1 MKGYVMMKKFSLTIK
16 QRNAIAGYLFILPWI
31 IGFLLFT
38 LYPVILSI
46 RLSFNDVRISEGI
59 SLSFSGWK
67 YYYEALN
74 VDTQFKTNLGET
86 VIFICCATPIIIVFS
101 LVIAM
106 LLNGKYPLRTLFRGV
121 FFLPVIIMSGPVIS
135 DLMSQYSVDLSK
147 LSPLIYD
154 FINNLPGIIKTP
166 ILFSLNNLVLILWF
180 SGVQIL
186 LFLAGLQK
194 VGREIYEAA
203 SIDGASG
210 WEKFWKITLPHIKP
224 IALINSVYT
233 VMEIANYANNSVN
246 NKISS
251 HLLEVNRPYSFS
263 AAMSWIYFMVIL
275 LLLLAAYIILNGC
288 QRRDK

>member
-1 MKGYVMMKKFSLTIK
+1 MMKKFSLTIK

-106 LLNGKYPLRTLFRGV
+106 LLNGKYPLRTLFRGI

-154 FINNLPGIIKTP
+154 FINNLPGFIKTP

-194 VGREIYEAA
+194 VGREVYEAA
-203 SIDGASG
+203 SIDGATG

-224 IALINSVYT
+224 MALINSVYT

-246 NKISS
+246 TKISS

-275 LLLLAAYIILNGC
+275 LLLLAAYIIFNGWK
-288 QRRDK
+288 RRDKE

>member
-1 MKGYVMMKKFSLTIK
+1 MMKKFSLTIK

>member
-1 MKGYVMMKKFSLTIK
+1 MMKKLSLTIK
-16 QRNAIAGYLFILPWI
+16 QRNAITGYLFILPWI
-31 IGFLLFT
+31 IGFLVFT

-46 RLSFNDVRISEGI
+46 RLSFNEVRISEGI
-59 SLSFSGWK
+59 LLKFRGWE
-67 YYYEALN
+67 YYHEALN

-86 VIFICCATPIIIVFS
+86 VIFICCAIPIIIVFS
-101 LVIAM
+101 LIIAM
-106 LLNGKYPLRTLFRGV
+106 LLNGRYPLRTLFRGI

-154 FINNLPGIIKTP
+154 FINNLPGFIKTP
-166 ILFSLNNLVLILWF
+166 IFFSLNNLVLILWF

-194 VGREIYEAA
+194 IGKEIYEAA
-203 SIDGASG
+203 SIDGATG
-210 WEKFWKITLPHIKP
+210 WEKFWKITLPHLKP
-224 IALINSVYT
+224 MALINSVYT

-246 NKISS
+246 TKISS

-275 LLLLAAYIILNGC
+275 LLLLAVYIIFNGWK
-288 QRRDK
+288 RRDKE

>member
-1 MKGYVMMKKFSLTIK
+1 MMKKLSLTIK
-16 QRNAIAGYLFILPWI
+16 QRNAITGYLFILPWI
-31 IGFLLFT
+31 IGFLVFT
-38 LYPVILSI
+38 LYPLILSI
-46 RLSFNDVRISEGI
+46 RLSFNEVRISEGI
-59 SLSFSGWK
+59 LLKFRGWE
-67 YYYEALN
+67 YYHEALN

-86 VIFICCATPIIIVFS
+86 VIFICCAIPIIIVFS
-101 LVIAM
+101 LIIAM
-106 LLNGKYPLRTLFRGV
+106 LLNGRYPLRTLFRGI

-154 FINNLPGIIKTP
+154 FINNLPGFIKTP
-166 ILFSLNNLVLILWF
+166 IFFSLNNLVLILWF

-194 VGREIYEAA
+194 IGKEIYEAA
-203 SIDGASG
+203 SIDGATG
-210 WEKFWKITLPHIKP
+210 WEKFWKITLPHLKP
-224 IALINSVYT
+224 MALINSVYT

-246 NKISS
+246 TKISS

-275 LLLLAAYIILNGC
+275 LLLLAVYIIFNGWK
-288 QRRDK
+288 RRDKE

>member
-1 MKGYVMMKKFSLTIK
+1 MRKKFSLSIK
-16 QRNAIAGYLFILPWI
+16 QRNAIAGYLFILSWI

-46 RLSFNDVRISEGI
+46 RLSFNEVRISEGL
-59 SLSFSGWK
+59 SLKFNGWQ

-86 VIFICCATPIIIVFS
+86 VIFICCATPIIVVFS
-101 LVIAM
+101 LIIAM
-106 LLNGKYPLRTLFRGV
+106 LLNGKYPLRTLFRAI

-135 DLMSQYSVDLSK
+135 DLLSQYSVDLSK
-147 LSPLIYD
+147 LSPLIYN
-154 FINNLPGIIKTP
+154 FIDSLPGFIRTP
-166 ILFSLNNLVLILWF
+166 IFFSLNNLVLILWF

-194 VGREIYEAA
+194 VGTEVYEAA
-203 SIDGASG
+203 SIDGATG

-224 IALINSVYT
+224 IAMINSVYT
-233 VMEIANYANNSVN
+233 VMEIANYSNNSVN

-263 AAMSWIYFMVIL
+263 AAMSWIYFVVIL
-275 LLLLAAYIILNGC
+275 LLLLAVYIIFNG
-288 QRRDK
+288 RRDRG

>member
-1 MKGYVMMKKFSLTIK
+1 MKKFSLTIK

-31 IGFLLFT
+31 IGFLVFT

-46 RLSFNDVRISEGI
+46 RLSFNEVRISEGI
-59 SLSFSGWK
+59 SLKFCGWE

-106 LLNGKYPLRTLFRGV
+106 LLNGKYPLRTLFRGI

-154 FINNLPGIIKTP
+154 FINNLPGFIKTP
-166 ILFSLNNLVLILWF
+166 IFFSLNNLVLILWF

-194 VGREIYEAA
+194 IGKEIYEAA
-203 SIDGASG
+203 SIDGATG
-210 WEKFWKITLPHIKP
+210 WEKFWKITLPHLKP
-224 IALINSVYT
+224 MALINSVYT

-246 NKISS
+246 TKISS

-275 LLLLAAYIILNGC
+275 LLLLAVYIIFNGWK
-288 QRRDK
+288 RRDKE

>member
-1 MKGYVMMKKFSLTIK
+1 MMKKFSLTIK
-16 QRNAIAGYLFILPWI
+16 QRNAITGYLFILPWI
-31 IGFLLFT
+31 IGFLVFT

-46 RLSFNDVRISEGI
+46 RLSFNEVRISEGI
-59 SLSFSGWK
+59 LLKFRGWE
-67 YYYEALN
+67 YYHEALN

-86 VIFICCATPIIIVFS
+86 VIFICCAIPIIIVFS
-101 LVIAM
+101 LIIAM
-106 LLNGKYPLRTLFRGV
+106 LLNGRYPLRTLFRGI

-154 FINNLPGIIKTP
+154 FINNLPGFIKTP
-166 ILFSLNNLVLILWF
+166 IFFSLNNLVLILWF

-194 VGREIYEAA
+194 IGKEIYEAA
-203 SIDGASG
+203 SIDGATG
-210 WEKFWKITLPHIKP
+210 WEKFWKITLPHLKP
-224 IALINSVYT
+224 MALINSVYT

-246 NKISS
+246 TKISS

-275 LLLLAAYIILNGC
+275 LLLLAVYIIFNGWK
-288 QRRDK
+288 RRDKE